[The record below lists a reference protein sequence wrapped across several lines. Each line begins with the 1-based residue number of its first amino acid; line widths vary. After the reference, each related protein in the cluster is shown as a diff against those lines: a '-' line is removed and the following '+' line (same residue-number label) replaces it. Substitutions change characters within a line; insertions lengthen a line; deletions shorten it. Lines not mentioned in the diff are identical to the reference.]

1 MVKYQS
7 TEHLDRTFS
16 ALADP
21 TRRAI
26 LARLSTG
33 SASVGQLAE
42 PFDISLPAISRHLRA
57 LEAAGLL
64 IQHKEG
70 RVRRCVLNAQ
80 PLNDAAEWIETN
92 RRFWESQFDSLSRY
106 LDEQDHEESSDGTGE
121 SADQSVRR

>member
-1 MVKYQS
+1 MVKYLID
-7 TEHLDRTFS
+7 HLDRTFS

-26 LARLSTG
+26 LARLSLG

-64 IQHKEG
+64 VQHKEG
-70 RVRRCVLNAQ
+70 RVRRCVLNTQ
-80 PLNDAAEWIETN
+80 PLDDATEWIETH

-106 LDEQDHEESSDGTGE
+106 LDEQENEENSDGTGRP
-121 SADQSVRR
+121 AD

>member
-1 MVKYQS
+1 MVKYKSQL
-7 TEHLDRTFS
+7 LDRTFS
-16 ALADP
+16 ALSDP

-26 LARLSTG
+26 LARLSLG
-33 SASVGQLAE
+33 SASVGELAK

-64 IQHKEG
+64 VQHKEG

-80 PLNDAAEWIETN
+80 PLDDAAEWIETN

-106 LDEQDHEESSDGTGE
+106 LDEQENEENSDGT
-121 SADQSVRR
+121 SKAAD

>member
-1 MVKYQS
+1 MVKYR
-7 TEHLDRTFS
+7 TELLDRTFS
-16 ALADP
+16 ALSDP

-26 LARLSTG
+26 LARLSLG
-33 SASVGQLAE
+33 SASVGELAK

-64 IQHKEG
+64 VQHKEG

-80 PLNDAAEWIETN
+80 PLDDAVEWIETN

-106 LDEQDHEESSDGTGE
+106 LDEHEKEESSDGT
-121 SADQSVRR
+121 SKPSD